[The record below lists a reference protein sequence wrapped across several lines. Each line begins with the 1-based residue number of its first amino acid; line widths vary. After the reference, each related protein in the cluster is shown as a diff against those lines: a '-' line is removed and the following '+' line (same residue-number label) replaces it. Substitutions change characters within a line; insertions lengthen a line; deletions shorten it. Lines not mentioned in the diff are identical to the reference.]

1 MSTLARVLRAI
12 EPHPGEHFKDKII
25 AVSLAFLVWFAVNS
39 EESTLYDL
47 QDVPVRL
54 VNLPDNLAL
63 AADFQDTLAI
73 RVSGVERDLG
83 RLRGAPG
90 LLSPEIDLS
99 DARAGENI
107 FPIDDREMNVPGGVS
122 IISVEPPQVRI
133 LLEAREQKLVEVSP
147 VISGE
152 PVAGYEVVGRST
164 VPESVLVSGP
174 RSAVDALERVET
186 AVVNISNRSETFTE
200 TVPLSLNNRLLQLP
214 QQRNVQLHV
223 DIAEQPINEQFD
235 DVEVVVINNRYRVAV
250 NPQQL
255 GVVLSGPPSV
265 LNTLDATQ
273 IQLVIDAA
281 ELEPSPDDYHI
292 EPTVRFSDPEVG
304 DTVQVVAL
312 YNQRVIDVHVY
323 QQPSRQ

>member
-1 MSTLARVLRAI
+1 MSTLSRVLRAI

-39 EESTLYDL
+39 EQSTLYDF

-73 RVSGVERDLG
+73 RVSAVQRDLE
-83 RLRGAPG
+83 RLRSAPG

-107 FPIDDREMNVPGGVS
+107 FPIDDREMNVPAGVS
-122 IISVEPPQVRI
+122 IVSVEPPQVSI
-133 LLEAREQKLVEVSP
+133 VLEQREEKLVAVSP

-152 PVAGYEVVGRST
+152 PVAGFEVAGRST
-164 VPESVLVSGP
+164 DPEAVMVSGP
-174 RSAVDALERVET
+174 RSVIDALERVET
-186 AVVNISNRSETFTE
+186 AVVNVSNRSETFTE
-200 TVPLSLNNRLLQLP
+200 TVPLSIGNRLVQLP
-214 QQRNVQLHV
+214 QRRTVQLHV
-223 DIAEQPINEQFD
+223 DIAEKPINEQFD
-235 DVEVVVINNRYRVAV
+235 GVEVVVINNRYRVAV

-265 LNTLDATQ
+265 LNRLDATQ

-281 ELEPSPDDYHI
+281 ELEPSPDDYRI
-292 EPTVRFSDPEVG
+292 EPTVRFSDPEIG

-312 YNQRVIDVHVY
+312 YNQRVVNVHVY
-323 QQPSRQ
+323 QQLARQ